1 MKFVLTVISALI
13 TNLAVANNNDDIG
26 LEKVTSV
33 LAFASTYTQCLN
45 EVGISPAITGDLSTI
60 EKYAS
65 RVKKYRKN
73 RAKNISKLMA
83 ELELSEDVLELYRAN
98 LADDQ
103 SKPVLVSK
111 REREALNRVIKF
123 SGRLY
128 RKELKLYGVLDSWGY
143 QEADLPNLSF
153 FTCFLL
159 ASEHSVDNNDYREG
173 LSLTPTEQLQLGA
186 IGIVITPAMGINRLL
201 GTERIV
207 SFKNIMAM
215 AGSPLS
221 KQKLL
226 SDRCDIGTQVSKDL
240 PELLDNEYFEAS
252 LSFGCEIA
260 ESESFNDVRR
270 KRQRFFNLGVDL
282 LSKGIERVDR
292 DSEYAVLFKELQG
305 NEFKDGVMNAA
316 ESFLSRAVADAN
328 LELVLYKSLVKY
340 FYTDKCSGPYRS
352 VIVALQNLVVAEE
365 RQNTKFFFRVDSN
378 GNALSKQIQR
388 VSTGVTEVQCT

>member
-1 MKFVLTVISALI
+1 
-13 TNLAVANNNDDIG
+13 
-26 LEKVTSV
+26 
-33 LAFASTYTQCLN
+33 
-45 EVGISPAITGDLSTI
+45 
-60 EKYAS
+60 
-65 RVKKYRKN
+65 
-73 RAKNISKLMA
+73 
-83 ELELSEDVLELYRAN
+83 
-98 LADDQ
+98 
-103 SKPVLVSK
+103 
-111 REREALNRVIKF
+111 
-123 SGRLY
+123 
-128 RKELKLYGVLDSWGY
+128 
-143 QEADLPNLSF
+143 
-153 FTCFLL
+153 
-159 ASEHSVDNNDYREG
+159 
-173 LSLTPTEQLQLGA
+173 
-186 IGIVITPAMGINRLL
+186 
-201 GTERIV
+201 
-207 SFKNIMAM
+207 MAM

-221 KQKLL
+221 KQQLL
-226 SDRCDIGTQVSKDL
+226 SERCDIGTQVSKEL

-260 ESESFNDVRR
+260 ESESFDDVRR

-340 FYTDKCSGPYRS
+340 FHTDKCSGPYRS